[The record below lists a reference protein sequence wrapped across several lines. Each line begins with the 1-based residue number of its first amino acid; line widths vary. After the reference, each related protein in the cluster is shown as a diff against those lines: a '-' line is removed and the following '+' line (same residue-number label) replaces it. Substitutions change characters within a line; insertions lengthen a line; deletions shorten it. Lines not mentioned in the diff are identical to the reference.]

1 MKLSAEEYCQLFR
14 MDQPYFNF
22 NRKEFIKRFGL
33 DFLDSLKDHYNNQ
46 LIGYP
51 KYSVFKN
58 EISQAQNIFN
68 SISELVE
75 KAGKKPL
82 SKGLW
87 NVFYATYVI
96 NSRKILFKNIQEKI
110 DHKKKVAEVR
120 WASLKGLS
128 EKLHL
133 QEDNVKKHS
142 HEYKTKNKPSEK

>member
-1 MKLSAEEYCQLFR
+1 MKISAEIYCQLFR
-14 MDQPYFNF
+14 MDQLRYNF
-22 NRKEFIKRFGL
+22 NRKEFIKKFGL
-33 DFLDSLKDHYNNQ
+33 DFLDCLNQ
-46 LIGYP
+46 VNSEKGKVTYRE
-51 KYSVFKN
+51 FKSQVAEAQKLFN
-58 EISQAQNIFN
+58 DISK
-68 SISELVE
+68 LVE
-75 KAGKKPL
+75 DSGKKPL

-96 NSRKILFKNIQEKI
+96 NSRKILFKDIQEKI

>member
-68 SISELVE
+68 GISELVE

-87 NVFYATYVI
+87 NVFYASYVI
-96 NSRKILFKNIQEKI
+96 EARKLLFKHIQEKI
-110 DHKKKVAEVR
+110 YHKKKIAAAQ
-120 WASLKGLS
+120 WAPLKDLS
-128 EKLHL
+128 DKLHAD
-133 QEDNVKKHS
+133 ED
-142 HEYKTKNKPSEK
+142 KTKIKPSKKGKPNP

>member
-87 NVFYATYVI
+87 NVFYASYVI
-96 NSRKILFKNIQEKI
+96 EARKLLFKHIQEKI
-110 DHKKKVAEVR
+110 DHKKKIAAAQ
-120 WASLKGLS
+120 WAPLKDLS
-128 EKLHL
+128 DKLHA
-133 QEDNVKKHS
+133 DKD
-142 HEYKTKNKPSEK
+142 KTKIKPSKKGKPNP